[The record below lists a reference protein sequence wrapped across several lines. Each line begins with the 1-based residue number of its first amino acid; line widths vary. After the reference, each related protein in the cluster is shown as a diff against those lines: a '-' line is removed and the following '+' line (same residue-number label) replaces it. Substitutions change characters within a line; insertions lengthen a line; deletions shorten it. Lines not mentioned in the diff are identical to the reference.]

1 MNRVRQSEVCA
12 TVYVVV
18 SYTAESGHVV
28 RPGLSLVQAY
38 RLVGQLGRGAIFR
51 SQGMS
56 VYARPVYPR
65 TSEPVSV
72 ASMSKPSG
80 RAAA

>member
-1 MNRVRQSEVCA
+1 MIRVRQSEVGA

-18 SYTAESGHVV
+18 SYSADTGHVV

-51 SQGMS
+51 SQDMS

-65 TSEPVSV
+65 ILEA
-72 ASMSKPSG
+72 ASPPTVRRRR
-80 RAAA
+80 RAA

>member
-1 MNRVRQSEVCA
+1 
-12 TVYVVV
+12 VYVVV
-18 SYTAESGHVV
+18 SYTVEGGHVI

-38 RLVGQLGRGAIFR
+38 RLLKQLGRGAIFR

-65 TSEPVSV
+65 VPERGAAVTSRPL
-72 ASMSKPSG
+72 
-80 RAAA
+80 AA

>member
-1 MNRVRQSEVCA
+1 MNRVRQSEVGA

-56 VYARPVYPR
+56 VYARPVYPKL
-65 TSEPVSV
+65 PD
-72 ASMSKPSG
+72 APAAPAQSKSRPI
-80 RAAA
+80 AA